1 MSFNT
6 RIKER
11 REQLHLTR
19 SELADKIGVTQSA
32 ISNYENAISSPKIEL
47 LYKLFDALKCDA
59 NYLYQDEMQVL
70 TYANTATP
78 DEFEKLVK
86 PYRALDQHGQQT
98 VNIILDRETERVSKL
113 TELQSLTENQASH
126 IVSLERATRPAYY
139 ISYYQRMASAG
150 SGEYLFDDLP
160 TDVIEVLDSPIA
172 RQADFVLGVNGRS
185 MEPTY
190 YDGDRVFVQKT
201 DEIPNGCIGVF
212 TRGNDCYIKELGAD
226 RLISHNP
233 DKKTFPDIIVDDRE
247 VKLVG
252 RVLGKVE

>member
-1 MSFNT
+1 MAIKD
-6 RIKER
+6 RIKEAR
-11 REQLHLTR
+11 QRKNFTQEQLASRIGIAKST
-19 SELADKIGVTQSA
+19 LAGYETGIREPSIEIIGKIMYVLD
-32 ISNYENAISSPKIEL
+32 I
-47 LYKLFDALKCDA
+47 DA
-59 NYLYQDEMQVL
+59 NYLWQDEGNFPLQVS
-70 TYANTATP
+70 YN
-78 DEFEKLVK
+78 EMEHIKK
-86 PYRALDQHGQQT
+86 YRSLDALGQSHVDT
-98 VNIILDRETERVSKL
+98 VLDWEIERISAI
-113 TELQSLTENQASH
+113 TELQNRAEDQASR
-126 IVSLERATRPAYY
+126 IVSLERATRPVYY